1 MDAHGNS
8 SRADGHTR
16 TQQARSHRDKNR
28 RNMLVDHDEAY
39 QNRVYL
45 YAANRCVFVCVF
57 FWVRGA
63 V

>member
-8 SRADGHTR
+8 SRADGHTHNKR
-16 TQQARSHRDKNR
+16 ARIAIKTAVICSLIMTKRIKIVYIYTQRIDVC
-28 RNMLVDHDEAY
+28 L
-39 QNRVYL
+39 
-45 YAANRCVFVCVF
+45 CVF